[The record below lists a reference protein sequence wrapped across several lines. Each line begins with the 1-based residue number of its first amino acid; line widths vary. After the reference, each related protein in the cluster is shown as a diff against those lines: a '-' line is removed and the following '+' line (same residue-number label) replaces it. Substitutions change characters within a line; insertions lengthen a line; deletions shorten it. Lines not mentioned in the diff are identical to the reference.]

1 MIRQRGFVL
10 ATALGCGLIAVSACK
25 NEPRASDSSAQVA
38 QASTPAQRTGADR
51 NACDLL
57 TAQEVSTAA
66 GVPVTPKEMSSANGP
81 PEPATDANRV
91 RGRSDCHWVDSDG
104 NPRLIVVGYW
114 TGGKEGWQIL
124 TASRGM
130 ARGMIQKQE
139 GVALDSVVKAGP
151 VTGLGDKAFFS
162 PILGSLVLKDDILL
176 EITMTIFPN
185 PEAQFRPL
193 VTKMLSRL

>member
-1 MIRQRGFVL
+1 MKKRGRFVA
-10 ATALGCGLIAVSACK
+10 ATMLVCGLAAAGCK
-25 NEPRASDSSAQVA
+25 SETPKSDDSAQVA
-38 QASTPAQRTGADR
+38 QAATTSKQRTGADR

-57 TAQEVSTAA
+57 TLAEVSNMV
-66 GVPVTPKEMSSANGP
+66 GVPVTAQEMSSANGP
-81 PEPATDANRV
+81 PEPATEANRV
-91 RGRSDCHWVDSDG
+91 RGRSDCHWVDSG
-104 NPRLIVVGYW
+104 GLPHLIVVGYW

-124 TASRGM
+124 AASHSM
-130 ARGMIQKQE
+130 AKGIIQKQE

-151 VTGLGDKAFFS
+151 VPGLGDKAFFS

-176 EITMTIFPN
+176 EITMPLVRY